1 MKRTG
6 KRAPNRLLTDA
17 VREIIRTRSRF
28 LSLMVLSALAVC
40 FLAGLRATA
49 PDMKLS
55 ADRYFDNQK
64 LMDLRIVSTL
74 GLTEEDIQVLA
85 EEPGVETARGAY
97 TVDASLP
104 WENNDYIVKV
114 LSLSEDVNLPAL
126 KEGRLPQAADEC
138 LVEPRLMTEAGL
150 ELGDQITLNTGE
162 GDYKDALA
170 GDTFTV
176 VGTADTPLYIGVE
189 RGSSTLGTGK
199 VSAYVLLPEEAFTM
213 DYYTDA
219 YLVMEGTAELET
231 YSDAYEDLMEGYTTQ
246 LEKLG
251 DVRAPLR
258 REGILDEANE
268 KLSDAQAELDDAR
281 AEAEAE
287 LSDAEA
293 ELSDA
298 RKELDDG
305 WDEYYDGLDDYNE
318 GLREFNEEIAK
329 AEAELRDG
337 EQEMADAR
345 KELDDGKIELA
356 DARKELDDGWE
367 EYYTNYADYTQ
378 GLRDYEEGVK
388 EYEDGKQ
395 KYEDGLKKYEDGVKE
410 YEDGKK
416 KLSSALWTLNEQES
430 VYADSLGQFN
440 TLLDTILTQSSLP
453 LSRDELIAALKQ
465 EAAAPN
471 PAPPAPDP
479 GEDQTD
485 PTPGEGET
493 GADSGETPADP
504 APGGTET
511 EPAAA
516 VQAAPMAAREGTG
529 ESGGAE
535 GGGETAATVT
545 QAVDAVLSGMI
556 SQLDTGIAQGQAK
569 LQELQGQ
576 LDTAKQGAEALSA
589 RIADL
594 KAQIDAAAD
603 ETEKAELEAQL
614 TQAEETLAQT
624 QGSIP
629 QLEAGVAQTQAA
641 LKGLEEQKADIP
653 ADSKALLAAKAKLE
667 AGRAA
672 LDSGWSDYRWGQAQ
686 LRDAKKELDEAKVEL
701 DDAEK
706 ELESG
711 KLEMMTGKYKLD
723 DARFQLE
730 DALKQLQ
737 DGEKEYA
744 DGVADYQEGEK
755 KYNDGL
761 AELQDGRDTLA
772 QKKAD
777 GEAELHDAGVKLD
790 DALKE
795 LRDGEAEYKDGY
807 QEYLEGKAEADKKIA
822 DAQEELDKAR
832 RDVENIEECTWYV
845 LDRNT
850 NAGYV
855 SYSMDADR
863 MGNLASV
870 FPLIFFLVAALV
882 CLTTMTR
889 MVEEQRVTIGGLK
902 ALGYSK
908 GAIAIKYVGYG
919 FLASALGSLIGL
931 AVGLSLLPWI
941 ICTAWGIIYA
951 TGDIYYSL
959 QPATSLMACG
969 AAVGTVTLAA
979 LGACF
984 STLTAVPAQLMRP
997 KAPPMGRRILLERVG
1012 PLWRHLSF
1020 NYKITLRNLFRYQ
1033 KRFWMTV
1040 AGIGGCAALIV
1051 TAFGLRDSILDIMD
1065 TQYDEIY
1072 RYTAQVGLVDKVT
1085 TGELS
1090 AVEELLKQSGLVTDY
1105 AACRS
1110 ETVTART
1117 DAYSI
1122 DATLQT
1128 TASQQ
1133 ELERFVNLR
1142 HRTDSDP
1149 VVLPD
1154 DGVVLT
1160 EKLAKLLD
1168 VEPGDTITL
1177 EGDQTVTARVADVTE
1192 HYIQHSVY
1200 ITDAYY
1206 RTLFGQAPED
1216 NVVLADYDPEAEG
1229 ADQLASDLVAL
1240 DGVTT
1245 VSLNEDTRRT
1255 FSSSLESVD
1264 YAVILII
1271 VCAAALAF
1279 VVLYNLTNIN
1289 ITERMREM
1297 ATLKVL
1303 GFYDRELSAYIYR
1316 ENVILTVF
1324 GVALGMLMG
1333 KALHQWLILTV
1344 EIDLLMFG
1352 RTLRLDSYAW
1362 AVALTVVFSLLVNLA
1377 AHRKLKKL
1385 DMVESLKTVE

>member
-55 ADRYFDNQK
+55 ADRYFDQQK

-74 GLTEEDIQVLA
+74 GLTEEDIEALA
-85 EEPGVETARGAY
+85 EEPGVVTARGAY

-104 WENNDYIVKV
+104 LESNDYIVKV
-114 LSLSEDVNLPAL
+114 LSLSEDVNLPAV

-138 LVEPRLMTEAGL
+138 LVEPRLMTETGL
-150 ELGDQITLNTGE
+150 ELGDQITLNTGT
-162 GDYKDALA
+162 GDYENSLA
-170 GDTFTV
+170 QNTFTI
-176 VGTADTPLYIGVE
+176 VGTADTPLYVGVE

-231 YSDAYEDLMEGYTTQ
+231 YSDAYEDRMEEYTAQ

-251 DVRAPLR
+251 EVRAPLR
-258 REGILDEANE
+258 REGILEEANE
-268 KLSDAQAELDDAR
+268 KLSDAQAELDDAK

-287 LSDAEA
+287 LQDAEA
-293 ELSDA
+293 ELADA

-305 WDEYYDGLDDYNE
+305 WNEYYDGLDEYNE
-318 GLREFNEEIAK
+318 GLQELNEEVSK
-329 AEAELRDG
+329 AEAELRDA
-337 EQEMADAR
+337 EAEMADGR
-345 KELDDGKIELA
+345 KELDDAKQKLE

-388 EYEDGKQ
+388 EYEDGKK
-395 KYEDGLKKYEDGVKE
+395 KYEDGLKE
-410 YEDGKK
+410 YEDGLKEYESGK
-416 KLSSALWTLNEQES
+416 RKLSSALQTLNEQES
-430 VYADSLGQFN
+430 VYSANLEQFN
-440 TLLDTILTQSSLP
+440 TLLDTILTQSGLP
-453 LSRDELIAALKQ
+453 LTRDELIAALKQ
-465 EAAAPN
+465 EASSPN
-471 PAPPAPDP
+471 PAPEPDPEPTP

-485 PTPGEGET
+485 P
-493 GADSGETPADP
+493 
-504 APGGTET
+504 APDTES
-511 EPAAA
+511 
-516 VQAAPMAAREGTG
+516 AAPAAREGTG
-529 ESGGAE
+529 ESGGSE
-535 GGGETAATVT
+535 GGGETATVT
-545 QAVDAVLSGMI
+545 QAVNGVLGGMI
-556 SQLDTGIAQGQAK
+556 GQLDQGIAQGQAK
-569 LQELQGQ
+569 LQDLQGQ
-576 LDTAKQGAEALSA
+576 LDAAKQGAAALEGQ
-589 RIADL
+589 IAQL
-594 KAQIDAAAD
+594 KEQIAAATD
-603 ETEKAELEAQL
+603 ETEKAELETQLAQAQEQL
-614 TQAEETLAQT
+614 TAT
-624 QGSIP
+624 QGNITK
-629 QLEAGVAQTQAA
+629 LEAGVAQLESQIKA
-641 LKGLEEQKADIP
+641 LETQKASIP
-653 ADSKALLAAKAKLE
+653 ADSTALLAAQAQLE

-686 LRDAKKELDEAKVEL
+686 LRDAKKQLDEAKEEL
-701 DDAEK
+701 EEAEK

-711 KLEMMTGKYKLD
+711 KLEMMTGKYELD

-737 DGEKEYA
+737 DGEKEYE
-744 DGVADYQEGEK
+744 DGLRDYEEGEQE
-755 KYNDGL
+755 YTDGL
-761 AELQDGRDTLA
+761 AEIQDGWNTLA
-772 QKKAD
+772 QEKAD

-790 DALKE
+790 DALAE
-795 LRDGEAEYKDGY
+795 LRDGEAEYEEGY
-807 QEYLEGKAEADKKIA
+807 QEYLEGKAEADGKIS

-832 RDVENIEECTWYV
+832 RDVESIEECTWYV

-908 GAIAIKYVGYG
+908 GAIAVKYVGYG

-931 AVGLSLLPWI
+931 AVGLTLLPWI

-959 QPATSLMACG
+959 EPATSLFACG

-997 KAPPMGRRILLERVG
+997 KAPPMGRRILLERIG
-1012 PLWRHLSF
+1012 PLWRRLSF
-1020 NYKITLRNLFRYQ
+1020 NYKVTLRNLFRYQ

-1065 TQYDEIY
+1065 IQYDEIY

-1085 TGELS
+1085 AGELGE
-1090 AVEELLKQSGLVTDY
+1090 VEAMLEQSGLVTDF
-1105 AACRS
+1105 APCRS

-1117 DAYSI
+1117 DAYSV

-1128 TASQQ
+1128 TASQE

-1142 HRTDSDP
+1142 HRTSSEP
-1149 VVLPD
+1149 VTLPD

-1168 VEPGDTITL
+1168 VGVGDTITL
-1177 EGDQTVTARVADVTE
+1177 EGDKTVTARVADITE

-1206 RTLFGQAPED
+1206 QTLFGQAPED
-1216 NVVLADYDPEAEG
+1216 NTVLMDYDPEAEG

-1255 FSSSLESVD
+1255 YSSSLESVD

-1324 GVALGMLMG
+1324 GVAMGMLMG

-1352 RTLRLDSYAW
+1352 RVLQWKSYAW
-1362 AVALTVVFSLLVNLA
+1362 ATALTVVFSLLVNLA